1 MRLSERLRQYRQA
14 ELMRQ
19 AAIQPKRSIEDQ
31 LGESAYL
38 SVLAAKSDMGMAR
51 LRMGALLC
59 VLEESGSW
67 RGKTAASN
75 FRNFMVEEGIE
86 PKSAYQYMQVS
97 RRFVIEL
104 QCQEP
109 QLRKLANASMRALVA
124 ASKIATRDN
133 VDLIIDALSTLPR
146 PEAIEV
152 FEQMAS
158 TQAPSASTEA
168 PVQRQLQSKP
178 VNKLINGIDDL
189 TMDERSELYQR
200 LRVQG
205 RSQRRFGH

>member
-1 MRLSERLRQYRQA
+1 MRLSDRLRLHRQA
-14 ELMRQ
+14 DLMRQ
-19 AAIQPKRSIEDQ
+19 AASQPKRSIVDQ

-38 SVLAAKSDMGMAR
+38 SVMAAKNDMGMAR

-97 RRFVIEL
+97 RKFVIEL
-104 QCQEP
+104 KCEES
-109 QLRKLANASMRALVA
+109 QLKKLAMSSMRALVA
-124 ASKIATRDN
+124 ASKIATPEN
-133 VDLIIDALSTLPR
+133 VDLIIDAISTLPR

-152 FEQMAS
+152 FEEMAA
-158 TQAPSASTEA
+158 TQQSSASIESPA
-168 PVQRQLQSKP
+168 QLQPQSKP

-189 TMDERSELYQR
+189 TMDQRSELYQR
-200 LRVQG
+200 LRVPG
-205 RSQRRFGH
+205 RTQRRFGH

>member
-1 MRLSERLRQYRQA
+1 MRLSDRLRLHRQA
-14 ELMRQ
+14 DLMRQ
-19 AAIQPKRSIEDQ
+19 AASQPKRSIEDQ

-38 SVLAAKSDMGMAR
+38 SVLAAKNDMGMAR

-97 RRFVIEL
+97 RKFVIEL
-104 QCQEP
+104 KCEES
-109 QLRKLANASMRALVA
+109 QLKKLAMSSMRALVA
-124 ASKIATRDN
+124 ASKIATPEN
-133 VDLIIDALSTLPR
+133 VDLIIDAISTLPR

-152 FEQMAS
+152 FEDMAA
-158 TQAPSASTEA
+158 TQQSSASIEPPA
-168 PVQRQLQSKP
+168 QLQPQSKP

-189 TMDERSELYQR
+189 TMDQRSELYQR

-205 RSQRRFGH
+205 RTQRRFGH

>member
-1 MRLSERLRQYRQA
+1 MRLSERLRLHRNA
-14 ELMRQ
+14 DLMRQ
-19 AAIQPKRSIEDQ
+19 AAGQPKRSIEDQ

-38 SVLAAKSDMGMAR
+38 SVLAAKNDMGMAR

-67 RGKTAASN
+67 RGKTAAST

-97 RRFVIEL
+97 RKFVLEL
-104 QCQEP
+104 KCEEP
-109 QLRKLANASMRALVA
+109 QLKKLAMSSMRALVA
-124 ASKIATRDN
+124 ASKIVTPEN
-133 VDLIIDALSTLPR
+133 LELVIDALATLPR

-152 FEQMAS
+152 FEEMAAAQLS
-158 TQAPSASTEA
+158 SASIDPATHE
-168 PVQRQLQSKP
+168 RTQLKP

-189 TMDERSELYQR
+189 TLDQRSELYRR
-200 LRVQG
+200 LRVQS
-205 RSQRRFGH
+205 RAQRRFGH

>member
-1 MRLSERLRQYRQA
+1 MRLSERLSLHRNA
-14 ELMRQ
+14 DLMRQ
-19 AAIQPKRSIEDQ
+19 AAGQPKRSIEDQ

-38 SVLAAKSDMGMAR
+38 SVLAAKNDMGMAR

-67 RGKTAASN
+67 RGKTAAST

-97 RRFVIEL
+97 RKFVLEL
-104 QCQEP
+104 KCDEP
-109 QLRKLANASMRALVA
+109 QLKKLAMSSMRALVA
-124 ASKIATRDN
+124 ASKIVTPEN
-133 VDLIIDALSTLPR
+133 LELVIDALATLPR

-152 FEQMAS
+152 FEEMAAAQLS
-158 TQAPSASTEA
+158 SASIDPATHE
-168 PVQRQLQSKP
+168 RTQLKP

-189 TMDERSELYQR
+189 TLDQRSELYRR
-200 LRVQG
+200 LRVQS
-205 RSQRRFGH
+205 RAQRRFGH

>member
-1 MRLSERLRQYRQA
+1 MRLSDRLRLHRQA
-14 ELMRQ
+14 DLMRQ
-19 AAIQPKRSIEDQ
+19 AASQPKRSIEDQ

-38 SVLAAKSDMGMAR
+38 SVLAAKNDMGMAR

-97 RRFVIEL
+97 RKFVIEL
-104 QCQEP
+104 KCEES
-109 QLRKLANASMRALVA
+109 QLKKLAMSSMRALVA
-124 ASKIATRDN
+124 ASKIATPEN

-152 FEQMAS
+152 FEVMAAAQQS
-158 TQAPSASTEA
+158 SASIEPPA
-168 PVQRQLQSKP
+168 QLQPQSKP

-189 TMDERSELYQR
+189 TMDQRSELYQR

-205 RSQRRFGH
+205 RTQRRFGH

>member
-1 MRLSERLRQYRQA
+1 MRLSERLRLHRNA
-14 ELMRQ
+14 DLMRQ
-19 AAIQPKRSIEDQ
+19 AAGQPKHSIEDQ

-38 SVLAAKSDMGMAR
+38 SVLAAKNDMGMAR

-67 RGKTAASN
+67 RGKTAAST

-97 RRFVIEL
+97 RKFVLEL
-104 QCQEP
+104 KCEEP
-109 QLRKLANASMRALVA
+109 QLKKLAMSSMRALVA
-124 ASKIATRDN
+124 ASKIVTPEN
-133 VDLIIDALSTLPR
+133 LELVIDALATLPR

-152 FEQMAS
+152 FEEMAAAQLS
-158 TQAPSASTEA
+158 SASIDPATHE
-168 PVQRQLQSKP
+168 RTQLKP

-189 TMDERSELYQR
+189 TLDQRSELYRR
-200 LRVQG
+200 LRVQS
-205 RSQRRFGH
+205 RAQRRFGH

>member
-1 MRLSERLRQYRQA
+1 MRLSDRLRLHRQA
-14 ELMRQ
+14 DLMRQ
-19 AAIQPKRSIEDQ
+19 AASQPKRSIVDQ

-38 SVLAAKSDMGMAR
+38 SVLAAKNDMGMAR

-97 RRFVIEL
+97 RKFVIEL
-104 QCQEP
+104 KCEES
-109 QLRKLANASMRALVA
+109 QLKKLAMSSMRALVA
-124 ASKIATRDN
+124 ASKIATPEN
-133 VDLIIDALSTLPR
+133 VDLIIDAISTLPR

-152 FEQMAS
+152 FEEMAA
-158 TQAPSASTEA
+158 TQQSSASIESPA
-168 PVQRQLQSKP
+168 QLQPQSKP

-189 TMDERSELYQR
+189 TMDQRSELFQR
-200 LRVQG
+200 LRVPV
-205 RSQRRFGH
+205 RTQRRFGH